1 MNNFLDEAY
10 KYFCGHFNMSETQM
24 DEILQMA
31 TDEELVKLSD
41 DFFTSKISTES
52 ETIIKKYQNELTKQK
67 NNFEVI
73 TYSTISQ
80 ESLNKFYSSWSDGI
94 KMIIRK
100 GDVYIELN
108 QEEVETLVK
117 SLPRTFGGKY

>member
-41 DFFTSKISTES
+41 DFFNVAISKES
-52 ETIIKKYQNELTKQK
+52 ETIIKKYQNETNKRTK
-67 NNFEVI
+67 ERD
-73 TYSTISQ
+73 
-80 ESLNKFYSSWSDGI
+80 LH
-94 KMIIRK
+94 
-100 GDVYIELN
+100 
-108 QEEVETLVK
+108 
-117 SLPRTFGGKY
+117 